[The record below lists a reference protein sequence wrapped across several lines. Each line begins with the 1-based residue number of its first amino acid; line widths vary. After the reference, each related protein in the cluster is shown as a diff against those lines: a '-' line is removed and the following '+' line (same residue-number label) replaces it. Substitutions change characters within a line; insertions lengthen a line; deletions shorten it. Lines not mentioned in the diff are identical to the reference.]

1 MGSSG
6 VQIVCM
12 ALGILGLIA
21 AVVTISV
28 PRWKIS
34 AFIGQNIITAQVNHC
49 CNFKKFTS
57 KNKCVCLCTAQ
68 I

>member
-1 MGSSG
+1 MGSAG
-6 VQIVCM
+6 VQIVCT

-21 AVVTISV
+21 AIVTIAV

-34 AFIGQNIITAQVNHC
+34 SFTGQNIITAQVHIHC
-49 CNFKKFTS
+49 WTY
-57 KNKCVCLCTAQ
+57 T